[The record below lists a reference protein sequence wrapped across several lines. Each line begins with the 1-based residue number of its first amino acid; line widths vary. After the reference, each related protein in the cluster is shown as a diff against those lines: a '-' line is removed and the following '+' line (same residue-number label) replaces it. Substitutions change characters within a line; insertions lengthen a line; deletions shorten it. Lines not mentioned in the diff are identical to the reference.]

1 MTEQSVHRP
10 VARHLAKDSNQFLRL
25 DKLLLS
31 DSMGFSYMQNDQPKR
46 NRKEEILSET
56 GLTAV
61 LLMVFAVILLIKFWR
76 EILICVLFA
85 FMIVFCCG
93 VYYIFAIMS
102 AWL

>member
-1 MTEQSVHRP
+1 M
-10 VARHLAKDSNQFLRL
+10 
-25 DKLLLS
+25 
-31 DSMGFSYMQNDQPKR
+31 
-46 NRKEEILSET
+46 SET

-61 LLMVFAVILLIKFWR
+61 LLMVFGVILLIKFWR
-76 EILICVLFA
+76 EILISVLFV